1 MNKSSRHSNCL
12 ILLLLLLN
20 GVMSSAYAAI
30 GEITTVLGS
39 GAAGYNGD
47 NYWGNEG
54 YAQLQLN
61 KPSYVLAYQNGIY
74 VVDTF
79 NQRVRRTNL
88 TPYNQTET
96 VAGEI
101 YVQNIRKGFYG
112 DGGPA
117 TQALL
122 NNPWA
127 VALDK
132 QGNLYIA
139 DADNHRIRKV
149 DTGGTITTIAGNGT
163 QGSAG
168 DGGAAVNAELNYP
181 DGVAIDGFGNLY
193 IADVG
198 SNTIRKVDITGT
210 ISKVA
215 GTTGQAGFSGD
226 GGRAIEAKLNA
237 PKRVTV
243 TRTGIIYVVDKGNDR
258 IRKIDINGIITTVVG
273 NGKGYGGDGGSATG
287 ALLNSPSDVA
297 IDSSGNLFI
306 ADTENHRI
314 RKVDAAT
321 NNIST
326 IAGSLKGYGG
336 DNGPATLAQLN
347 YPDSVAVDRYGDL
360 YIADTDNHR
369 VRKIE
374 GAASPSAS
382 GGVSVGKTSTTDDNL
397 WMKVMI
403 QTEER
408 RQIEAIWKQGG
419 DSMTSQGDRV
429 IWGYFYADPQDV
441 SWGYEQNPDLFVKI
455 WYDHSGRIDVN
466 FFHVSVP
473 DIEVYSAIREI
484 SKLSY
489 NRSTMNKRYVRHTYK
504 PSENVSEAEVADT
517 VESAV
522 LSVKDN
528 PARNPLPF
536 YNLGVGTLIQTVEK
550 GAISGVFKLGG
561 SGNTTA
567 GDQVA
572 WGFFYASPTDVNWGS
587 SDNPDAYVKVWVD
600 HSGRIDVNF
609 FHVSVP
615 DIKVSSGHDRYEKQG
630 LITMSQRYTRHEY
643 KK

>member
-1 MNKSSRHSNCL
+1 MNHFSRCSNRL
-12 ILLLLLLN
+12 MLLLFLLSGAL
-20 GVMSSAYAAI
+20 SSAHAAI
-30 GEITTVLGS
+30 GDITTILGS

-47 NYWGNEG
+47 NYYSND
-54 YAQLQLN
+54 YSKVQLN
-61 KPSYVLAYQNGIY
+61 KPSYVLSSQHGIY

-79 NQRVRRTNL
+79 NQRIRKISSVDQKVT
-88 TPYNQTET
+88 T

-101 YVQNIRKGFYG
+101 NVQNIRKDFYG

-122 NNPWA
+122 SNPWA

-149 DTGGTITTIAGNGT
+149 DTTGTITTIAGNGR

-168 DGGAAVNAELNYP
+168 DGGVALNAELNYP

-198 SNTIRKVDITGT
+198 NSIIRKVDTMGVITR
-210 ISKVA
+210 VA

-226 GGRAIEAKLNA
+226 GGRAIEAKLNN
-237 PKRVTV
+237 PKRVSV
-243 TRTGIIYVVDKGNDR
+243 TSTGIIYVIDKGNDR

-273 NGKGYGGDGGSATG
+273 NGKGYGGDNGSATS
-287 ALLNSPSDVA
+287 ALLNSPSDLA
-297 IDSSGNLFI
+297 IDGRGNLFI

-321 NNIST
+321 NNITT
-326 IAGSLKGYGG
+326 IAGMLKGYGG
-336 DNGPATLAQLN
+336 DNGPATSAQLN
-347 YPDSVAVDRYGDL
+347 YPDSVTVDRYGDL

-382 GGVSVGKTSTTDDNL
+382 GGVSVGKTSAAEDNL

-403 QTEER
+403 QTENR
-408 RQIEAIWKQGG
+408 GPIEAVWKQGG

-455 WYDHSGRIDVN
+455 WYDHNGRIDVN

-484 SKLSY
+484 DKVSY
-489 NRSTMNKRYVRHTYK
+489 SRSTMKKRYVRHTYR
-504 PSENVSEAEVADT
+504 PSENVLETDVPDT
-517 VESAV
+517 AESAV
-522 LSVKDN
+522 LSVQDN
-528 PARNPLPF
+528 PTRNPLPF
-536 YNLGVGTLIQTVEK
+536 YNLGLGTLIQTVER
-550 GAISGVFKLGG
+550 GAINGVFKLGG
-561 SGNTTA
+561 SGNTAA
-567 GDQVA
+567 GDQVM
-572 WGFFYASPTDVNWGS
+572 WGFFYASPTDVKWGS
-587 SDNPDAYVKVWVD
+587 SDNPDAYVKVWID
-600 HSGRIDVNF
+600 RNGRIDVNF

>member
-1 MNKSSRHSNCL
+1 MNHFSRCSNRL
-12 ILLLLLLN
+12 MLLLFLLSGAL
-20 GVMSSAYAAI
+20 SSAHAAI
-30 GEITTVLGS
+30 GDITTILGS

-47 NYWGNEG
+47 NYYSND
-54 YAQLQLN
+54 YSKVQLN
-61 KPSYVLAYQNGIY
+61 KPSYVLSSQHGIY

-79 NQRVRRTNL
+79 NQRIRKISSVDQKVT
-88 TPYNQTET
+88 T

-101 YVQNIRKGFYG
+101 NVQNIRKDFYG

-122 NNPWA
+122 SNPWA

-149 DTGGTITTIAGNGT
+149 DTTGTITTIAGNGR

-168 DGGAAVNAELNYP
+168 DGGVALNAELNYP

-198 SNTIRKVDITGT
+198 NSIIRKVDTMGVITR
-210 ISKVA
+210 VA

-226 GGRAIEAKLNA
+226 GGRAIEAKLNN
-237 PKRVTV
+237 PKRVSV
-243 TRTGIIYVVDKGNDR
+243 TSTGIIYVIDKGNDR

-273 NGKGYGGDGGSATG
+273 NGKGYGGDNGSATS
-287 ALLNSPSDVA
+287 ALLNSPSDLA
-297 IDSSGNLFI
+297 IDGRGNLFI

-326 IAGSLKGYGG
+326 IAGTLKGYGG
-336 DNGPATLAQLN
+336 DNGPATSAQLN
-347 YPDSVAVDRYGDL
+347 YPDSVTVDRYGDL

-382 GGVSVGKTSTTDDNL
+382 GGISVGKTATAEDNL

-403 QTEER
+403 QTEDR
-408 RQIEAIWKQGG
+408 GPIEAVWKQGG

-429 IWGYFYADPQDV
+429 IWGYFYANPSDV

-473 DIEVYSAIREI
+473 DIEVYSAIREVDKV
-484 SKLSY
+484 SPYS
-489 NRSTMNKRYVRHTYK
+489 RSTMTKRYVRHTYK
-504 PSENVSEAEVADT
+504 PKENVSEVEVANT
-517 VESAV
+517 AENSV

-528 PARNPLPF
+528 PTRNPMPF
-536 YNLGVGTLIQTVEK
+536 YNLGAGSLIQTDEK
-550 GAISGVFKLGG
+550 GAINGVFKLGG
-561 SGNTTA
+561 SGNTAA

-600 HSGRIDVNF
+600 RNGRIDVNF

-615 DIKVSSGHDRYEKQG
+615 DIKVSSGHERYEKQG